1 MYSFLQQTHPLFFPK
16 RNPSFVVTLILV
28 YRDTK
33 GTSLQPFLLW
43 FMSVAKQKGQL
54 RNETGVAVCS
64 LKTFGILLAEKASD
78 M

>member
-1 MYSFLQQTHPLFFPK
+1 M
-16 RNPSFVVTLILV
+16 
-28 YRDTK
+28 K

-43 FMSVAKQKGQL
+43 FMSVAKEKGQL

-78 M
+78 I